1 MNALPGR
8 TVLHDWHTSHGG
20 KMVDF
25 AGWSM
30 PVQYRTG
37 IIAEHL
43 ATRRGAGLFDVS
55 HMGRYRVTGPG
66 AESFLLAT
74 LTNNASGLDPWQA
87 QYTFIANESG
97 GVVDDAYLY
106 RLGGEDFLLV
116 VNAGNRATDWEWL
129 GRYLP
134 ESGVALVDES
144 AALAMI
150 SLQGPAAGGV
160 LTRLV
165 DARELP
171 ENKRNRISRADFDG
185 GSLVIARTGY
195 TGESVC
201 FELFTRER
209 RRAAAVG
216 AARRGRRDPG
226 RTGGQGLAASRSGAA
241 AVRTRARSG
250 SRRP

>member
-1 MNALPGR
+1 MNELPRR
-8 TVLHDWHTSHGG
+8 TVLHDWHASHGG
-20 KMVDF
+20 KIVDF

-30 PVQYRTG
+30 PVQYGTG

-66 AESFLLAT
+66 AESFLLRT

-106 RLGGEDFLLV
+106 RLAGDDFLLV
-116 VNAGNRATDWEWL
+116 VNAGNRDRLTGNGSAVICPKAVCEL
-129 GRYLP
+129 
-134 ESGVALVDES
+134 ADES
-144 AALAMI
+144 AALAML
-150 SLQGPAAGGV
+150 SLQGPAAGDV

-171 ENKRNRISRADFDG
+171 ENKRNRISVVNLEGR
-185 GSLVIARTGY
+185 
-195 TGESVC
+195 ESHR
-201 FELFTRER
+201 REDR
-209 RRAAAVG
+209 LYR
-216 AARRGRRDPG
+216 
-226 RTGGQGLAASRSGAA
+226 
-241 AVRTRARSG
+241 
-250 SRRP
+250 